1 MKVSIMDEVKEVKN
15 THTAFEQIEGIIN
28 DSITNSGFYLSHM
41 NIDGV
46 EIFTDY
52 EFYIEDHISHIENIK
67 IEVKSIEEFAN
78 EILTSIYDYA
88 QRSVSE
94 IKILSEAFYH
104 SPSAETWGNL
114 HDLIEAIQWMHEAIN
129 SINNESKQPSN
140 WNSYLSIIKEFESI
154 FPNLMEALETQD
166 SILTADILQYEIVPV
181 FDNLNGLNRESS
193 IESKGITEHAKG

>member
-52 EFYIEDHISHIENIK
+52 EFYIEDHLSHIENIK
-67 IEVKSIEEFAN
+67 IEVKSTEEFAD

-88 QRSVSE
+88 QRAVSE
-94 IKILSEAFYH
+94 IKVLSEAFYH
-104 SPSAETWGNL
+104 SPSAETWGSL

-129 SINNESKQPSN
+129 SINNENKQPAN

-154 FPNLMEALETQD
+154 FPNLMEALETKD
-166 SILTADILQYEIVPV
+166 SILTGDILQYEIAPV

-193 IESKGITEHAKG
+193 IESKGITEHA